1 MFLDLRS
8 NYGGGNEDNGD
19 LLQKV
24 RVMEGNID
32 TREKDISKLHFYLD
46 AICSKAPVLEVTEKW
61 SVWDT
66 GNFVLPAIRE
76 QPSLFQE
83 RLKKKKKKT
92 CCGFSLVRKNI
103 LCCDEGESQKH
114 FSRHYHSVCKA
125 ELDRT

>member
-24 RVMEGNID
+24 RVMEGNTD

-46 AICSKAPVLEVTEKW
+46 AICSKAPVLEVTEKC

-66 GNFVLPAIRE
+66 GSFFLPTIRE

-83 RLKKKKKKT
+83 RFKKKKKKKKKNLLWFLT
-92 CCGFSLVRKNI
+92 GQEKYLV
-103 LCCDEGESQKH
+103 L
-114 FSRHYHSVCKA
+114 
-125 ELDRT
+125 